1 MTIAFAATLLILL
14 IGWAG
19 SALGL
24 QYLLGVILPLVAGA
38 VFIIGFIWKIV
49 RWAKSPVPFAIPTV
63 AGQQRSLDWIK
74 PNRLECPWTTPA
86 VIGRMILEVFA
97 FRSLFRNTRAE
108 RTTIDGAPRITYFS
122 NKWLWVF
129 ALLFHYSML
138 VIIIRHA
145 RFFLD
150 PVPTCIAVIEFV
162 DGVFQVGAPRF
173 YLTDAFILGALAFLL
188 LRRVCTE
195 KLRYISLPADYFALF
210 LLIAIAGS
218 GICMRY
224 ISKVD
229 INQVKEV
236 IMGLAHAAA
245 RGSLR
250 HRLHLLH
257 SRHAGERPAHLLP
270 LLQADAHGR
279 RLHEP
284 HPQHEVQH
292 PRRTSR
298 EPLEPAQ
305 ELPHLR
311 RI

>member
-86 VIGRMILEVFA
+86 VVGRMILEVFA

-108 RTTIDGAPRITYFS
+108 RTTIDGTPRITYFS

-150 PVPTCIAVIEFV
+150 PVPTCIAVI
-162 DGVFQVGAPRF
+162 
-173 YLTDAFILGALAFLL
+173 
-188 LRRVCTE
+188 
-195 KLRYISLPADYFALF
+195 
-210 LLIAIAGS
+210 
-218 GICMRY
+218 
-224 ISKVD
+224 
-229 INQVKEV
+229 
-236 IMGLAHAAA
+236 
-245 RGSLR
+245 
-250 HRLHLLH
+250 
-257 SRHAGERPAHLLP
+257 
-270 LLQADAHGR
+270 
-279 RLHEP
+279 
-284 HPQHEVQH
+284 
-292 PRRTSR
+292 
-298 EPLEPAQ
+298 
-305 ELPHLR
+305 
-311 RI
+311 

>member
-86 VIGRMILEVFA
+86 VVGRMILEVFA

-108 RTTIDGAPRITYFS
+108 RTTIDGTPRITYFS

-145 RFFLD
+145 RFFLTRC
-150 PVPTCIAVIEFV
+150 PRALPSSNSWT
-162 DGVFQVGAPRF
+162 GVFQVGRSPLLPHRRLHSRRSRLPAAAPRLHRKAPLHLAARRLLCAVSAHRHCRF
-173 YLTDAFILGALAFLL
+173 RHLHALHLQGGHQSG
-188 LRRVCTE
+188 E
-195 KLRYISLPADYFALF
+195 
-210 LLIAIAGS
+210 GS
-218 GICMRY
+218 HHGPC
-224 ISKVD
+224 
-229 INQVKEV
+229 
-236 IMGLAHAAA
+236 HAAA
-245 RGSLR
+245 RGSSGIGSIFFI
-250 HRLHLLH
+250 HV
-257 SRHAGERPAHLLP
+257 
-270 LLQADAHGR
+270 HGW
-279 RLHEP
+279 
-284 HPQHEVQH
+284 
-292 PRRTSR
+292 
-298 EPLEPAQ
+298 
-305 ELPHLR
+305 
-311 RI
+311 